1 MSAKHYEELTDDE
14 VDMISRENLRAAYR
28 QLRDH
33 HVAVTTALT
42 IRIDRMRMV
51 YDVALDWRRHAA
63 RPSPV
68 SHTARLIAAIDAALL
83 VEEKDGIR

>member
-1 MSAKHYEELTDDE
+1 MSARHHEELTDDE

-33 HVAVTTALT
+33 HVAVTTALA

-51 YDVALDWRRHAA
+51 YDVALDWRRH
-63 RPSPV
+63 V
-68 SHTARLIAAIDAALL
+68 SLVPAQQHTARLIAAIDAALV